1 MSGRIAFLLRR
12 LGHAVVMVVGIA
24 VLTFFMLHLIPGDL
38 AEYMAAQGGGG
49 DAAYVADLRARF
61 GLDQPLYLQ
70 FFTFLS
76 SLIRLDLGY
85 SFRDN
90 LPVMDVIMTRLPATL
105 LLMSV
110 SIAFAFIAGALLGAI
125 SAMRVHKLTDA
136 VISFLAVLGYATPL
150 FWLGLLMIYLFTVK
164 LGWLPSSGMRTI
176 GRPAAG
182 WDAVTDVA
190 RHVVMPALTLAL
202 FYMAVFVRLMRASML
217 EIATLDFVRTARAK
231 GMSEL
236 RVYFGHIIGN
246 AMLPM
251 VTMLGVQISTILGG
265 SVVVETVFGWPG
277 LGRLTY
283 DALVARDVNLLLG
296 ILFLSSLLVI
306 ATNLLIDFL
315 YSMLDPRIEVA
326 GS

>member
-1 MSGRIAFLLRR
+1 MNGRIAFLLRR
-12 LGHAVVMVVGIA
+12 LGHAVVMIFGIA
-24 VLTFFMLHLIPGDL
+24 VLTFFVLHLIPGDL

-61 GLDQPLYLQ
+61 GLDRPLWLQ

-90 LPVMDVIMTRLPATL
+90 LPVIDVIMTRLPATL
-105 LLMSV
+105 LLMTI
-110 SIAFAFIAGALLGAI
+110 SIAFAFITGVLLGAI

-136 VISFLAVLGYATPL
+136 VISFLAVIGYATPL

-182 WDAVTDVA
+182 WDAVADVA

-217 EIATLDFVRTARAK
+217 EVATLDFVRTARAK
-231 GMSEL
+231 GMSEF
-236 RVYFGHIIGN
+236 RVYFGHVIAN

-283 DALVARDVNLLLG
+283 DALIARDVNLLLG
-296 ILFLSSLLVI
+296 ILFLSSVLVI
-306 ATNLLIDFL
+306 VTNLLIDVL
-315 YSMLDPRIEVA
+315 YSVLDPRIEVA
-326 GS
+326 G

>member
-1 MSGRIAFLLRR
+1 MKGRIEFLLRR
-12 LGHAVVMVVGIA
+12 LGHAVVMVIGIA
-24 VLTFFMLHLIPGDL
+24 VLTFFLLRLIPGDL

-49 DAAYVADLRARF
+49 DAAYVADLRSRF
-61 GLDQPLYLQ
+61 GLDQPLWRQ

-90 LPVMDVIMTRLPATL
+90 LPVVDVVMTRLPATL
-105 LLMSV
+105 VLMSV
-110 SIAFAFIAGALLGAI
+110 SIVFAFVAGALLGVIA
-125 SAMRVHKLTDA
+125 AMRVNKLAD
-136 VISFLAVLGYATPL
+136 VLISFLAVLGYATPL

-164 LGWLPSSGMRTI
+164 LGWLPSGGMSTI
-176 GRPAAG
+176 GRPTTG
-182 WDAVTDVA
+182 WAAVTDVA
-190 RHVVMPALTLAL
+190 RHVAMPALTLAL
-202 FYMAVFVRLMRASML
+202 FYMAVFVRLMRASVL

-231 GMSEL
+231 GMSEI
-236 RVYFGHIIGN
+236 RVYFGHVIGN

-265 SVVVETVFGWPG
+265 SVIVETVFGWPG

-296 ILFLSSLLVI
+296 ILFLSSVLVI
-306 ATNLLIDFL
+306 VTNLVVDLL
-315 YSMLDPRIEVA
+315 YSALDPRIEVA
-326 GS
+326 G

>member
-1 MSGRIAFLLRR
+1 MNGRIAYILRR
-12 LGHAVVMVVGIA
+12 LGHAMVMIVGIA
-24 VLTFFMLHLIPGDL
+24 VLTFLLLHLIPGDL

-61 GLDQPLYLQ
+61 GLDQPLWMQ

-76 SLIRLDLGY
+76 SLARLDLGY

-90 LPVMDVIMTRLPATL
+90 LPVLDVIMTRLPATL
-105 LLMSV
+105 LLMST
-110 SIAFAFIAGALLGAI
+110 SIAIAFLVGALLGAV
-125 SAMRVHKLTDA
+125 SAMRVHKFTDV

-176 GRPAAG
+176 GRPLSG
-182 WDAVTDVA
+182 FDAVADIA
-190 RHVVMPALTLAL
+190 RHVVMPALTLSL

-217 EIATLDFVRTARAK
+217 EIAALDFVRTARAK
-231 GMSEL
+231 GMSEA
-236 RVYFGHIIGN
+236 RVYFGHVIGN

-251 VTMLGVQISTILGG
+251 VTMLGVQIATILGG

-296 ILFLSSLLVI
+296 VLFLSSVLVI
-306 ATNLLIDFL
+306 VTNLLIDLL
-315 YSMLDPRIEVA
+315 YSVLDPRIEVA
-326 GS
+326 G

>member
-1 MSGRIAFLLRR
+1 MSGRIAFILRR
-12 LGHAVVMVVGIA
+12 LGHAIVMVVGIA
-24 VLTFFMLHLIPGDL
+24 VLTFFVLHLIPGDL

-61 GLDQPLYLQ
+61 GLDKPLWQQ

-76 SLIRLDLGY
+76 SLTRLDLGY

-90 LPVMDVIMTRLPATL
+90 LPVIDVVMTRLPATL

-110 SIAFAFIAGALLGAI
+110 SIAVAFLMGALLGAV
-125 SAMRVHKLTDA
+125 SAMRAHKLTDA

-150 FWLGLLMIYLFTVK
+150 FWLGLLMIYLFTLK

-176 GRPAAG
+176 GRPAG
-182 WDAVTDVA
+182 GIEGILDVA
-190 RHVVMPALTLAL
+190 RHVIMPALTLAL

-231 GMSEL
+231 GMSEA
-236 RVYFGHIIGN
+236 RVYFRHILAN
-246 AMLPM
+246 AILPM

-265 SVVVETVFGWPG
+265 SVIVETVFGWPG

-296 ILFLSSLLVI
+296 ILFLSSVLVI
-306 ATNLLIDFL
+306 ATNLVIDLL
-315 YSMLDPRIEVA
+315 YSVLDPRIEVA
-326 GS
+326 R

>member
-1 MSGRIAFLLRR
+1 MNGRIAFLLRR
-12 LGHAVVMVVGIA
+12 LGHSVLMIVGIA
-24 VLTFFMLHLIPGDL
+24 VLTFFVLHLIPGDL
-38 AEYMAAQGGGG
+38 ADYMAAQGGGG

-61 GLDQPLYLQ
+61 GLDQPLWLQ
-70 FFTFLS
+70 LFTFLS

-90 LPVMDVIMTRLPATL
+90 LPVTDVIKTRLPATL

-125 SAMRVHKLTDA
+125 SAMRVHKVTDA

-150 FWLGLLMIYLFTVK
+150 FWLGLLMIYLFTVR

-176 GRPAAG
+176 GRPGAG
-182 WDAVTDVA
+182 WDAVADVA

-231 GMSEL
+231 GMSEF
-236 RVYFGHIIGN
+236 RVYFGHIIAN

-296 ILFLSSLLVI
+296 ILFLSSVLVI
-306 ATNLLIDFL
+306 ATNLLIDCL
-315 YSMLDPRIEVA
+315 YSVLDPRIEVA
-326 GS
+326 G

>member
-1 MSGRIAFLLRR
+1 MSGWIAFLLRR
-12 LGHAVVMVVGIA
+12 LGHAVVMILGIA
-24 VLTFFMLHLIPGDL
+24 VLTFFVLHLIPGDL

-61 GLDQPLYLQ
+61 GLDQPQWRQ
-70 FFTFLS
+70 FLTFLS
-76 SLIRLDLGY
+76 SLARLDLGY

-90 LPVMDVIMTRLPATL
+90 LPVTEIIMTRLPATL

-110 SIAFAFIAGALLGAI
+110 SIALAFVTGAILGAI

-136 VISFLAVLGYATPL
+136 VISFLSVLGYATPL

-176 GRPAAG
+176 GRPMAG
-182 WDAVTDVA
+182 WDAVLDVL
-190 RHVVMPALTLAL
+190 RHVLMPALTLSL

-217 EIATLDFVRTARAK
+217 DIATLDFVRTARAK
-231 GMSEL
+231 GMSEF
-236 RVYFGHIIGN
+236 RIYFGHIIGN

-283 DALVARDVNLLLG
+283 YALIARDVNLLLG
-296 ILFLSSLLVI
+296 ILFLSSVLVVV
-306 ATNLLIDFL
+306 TNLLIELL
-315 YSMLDPRIEVA
+315 YSVLDPRIKIAE
-326 GS
+326 

>member
-1 MSGRIAFLLRR
+1 MNARLAFLLRR
-12 LGHAVVMVVGIA
+12 LGHAAVMVVGIA
-24 VLTFFMLHLIPGDL
+24 VLTFFLLHLIPGDL

-61 GLDQPLYLQ
+61 GLDQPLWQQ
-70 FFTFLS
+70 FFTFLT

-90 LPVMDVIMTRLPATL
+90 LPVVDVIMTRLPATL

-110 SIAFAFIAGALLGAI
+110 SIAIAFIAGALLGAI
-125 SAMRVHKLTDA
+125 SAMRVHTLTDA

-176 GRPAAG
+176 GRPASG
-182 WDAVTDVA
+182 WSAFTDVA

-217 EIATLDFVRTARAK
+217 EIASLDFVRTARAK

-236 RVYFGHIIGN
+236 RVTFGHIVGN

-251 VTMLGVQISTILGG
+251 LTMLGVQISTILGG

-296 ILFLSSLLVI
+296 ILFLSSVLVI
-306 ATNLLIDFL
+306 ATNLLIDLL
-315 YSMLDPRIEVA
+315 YSLLDPRIEIA